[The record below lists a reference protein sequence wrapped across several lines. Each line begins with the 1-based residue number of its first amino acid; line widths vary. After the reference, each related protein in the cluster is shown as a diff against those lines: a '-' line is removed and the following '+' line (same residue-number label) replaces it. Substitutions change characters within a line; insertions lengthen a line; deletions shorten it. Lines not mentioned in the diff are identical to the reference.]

1 MNREELK
8 IKFEDIP
15 SEGLDLSFEDRQGE
29 LVRDCFP
36 VRQPIRARVHLVRWG
51 ISVKVTGRVETEL
64 SLTCDRCLDEFPF
77 PVAEEINV
85 LLEPVASVSR
95 LKEEIRLSPE
105 DLDVIFFDGETI
117 EVDEVVREQIL
128 LAVPMRQL
136 CREDC
141 KGLCPVC
148 GENLNRHTCGCK
160 REVKDSPFAI
170 LKKLVV
176 SSR

>member
-1 MNREELK
+1 MVREELK
-8 IKFEDIP
+8 VRFEDIP
-15 SEGLDLSFEDRQGE
+15 PEGLDLSFEDRQGE

-36 VRQPIRARVHLVRWG
+36 VRQPIRAYVHLVRWG
-51 ISVKVTGRVETEL
+51 VSVKVTGRVETEL
-64 SLTCDRCLDEFPF
+64 SLTCDRCLEEFPF
-77 PVAEEINV
+77 RVAEKIDV
-85 LLEPVASVSR
+85 LLEPVATFSHV
-95 LKEEIRLSPE
+95 KEEIRLSRE

-136 CREDC
+136 CREEC
-141 KGLCPVC
+141 KGLCPIC
-148 GENLNRHTCGCK
+148 GENLNQRSCNCK
-160 REVKDSPFAI
+160 KEVKDSPFAI

>member
-1 MNREELK
+1 VRDELK

-15 SEGLDLSFEDRQGE
+15 PEGLDVSFEDRHGD

-36 VRQPIRARVHLVRWG
+36 VRKPIRAKVHLARWG
-51 ISVKVTGRVETEL
+51 TSVKVTGRVETEL
-64 SLTCDRCLDEFPF
+64 SLPCDRCLEEFPF
-77 PVAEEINV
+77 PVEEEINV

-95 LKEEIRLSPE
+95 LKEEVCLSRD
-105 DLDVIFFDGETI
+105 DLDVIFFDGETV

-136 CREDC
+136 CKEDC
-141 KGLCPVC
+141 KGLCPQC
-148 GENLNRHTCGCK
+148 GENLNLKTCDCK

>member
-1 MNREELK
+1 MNRNELK

-15 SEGLDLSFEDRQGE
+15 PEGLDLAFEDLKGE
-29 LVRDCFP
+29 LIRDCFP
-36 VRQPIRARVHLVRWG
+36 ISQPIKAEVHLQRWG
-51 ISVKVTGRVETEL
+51 VSVKVTGRVETEL
-64 SLTCDRCLDEFPF
+64 SLTCDRCLEGFSF

-85 LLEPVASVSR
+85 LLEPFASVSHF
-95 LKEEIRLSPE
+95 KEEVRLSRE
-105 DLDVIFFDGETI
+105 DFDVIFFDGETV
-117 EVDEVVREQIL
+117 EVDEIVREQIL
-128 LAVPMRQL
+128 LSVPMRQL

-148 GENLNRHTCGCK
+148 GQNLNLKRRGCK
-160 REVKDSPFAI
+160 PRVKDSPFAI